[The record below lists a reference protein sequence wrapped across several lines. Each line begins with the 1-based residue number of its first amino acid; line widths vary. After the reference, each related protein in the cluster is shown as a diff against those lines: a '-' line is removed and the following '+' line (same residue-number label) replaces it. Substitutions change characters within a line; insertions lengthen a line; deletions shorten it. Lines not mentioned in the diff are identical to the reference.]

1 MPRLVDNV
9 TRCEDL
15 VTRKLKHLFAFSFLV
30 GLCGTFSSGLL
41 AFVLPP
47 AFLLA
52 LDGKKLQDNR
62 EYGTLF
68 KHISILIGG
77 LVFSIV
83 ASIFILIDKVK

>member
-1 MPRLVDNV
+1 MV
-9 TRCEDL
+9 
-15 VTRKLKHLFAFSFLV
+15 LFTLIIAVVVPDFSFLV